1 MNIRFLPLLL
11 LPFLIV
17 SYADAQEREFFF
29 FSPYNMD
36 VTYRQEAAPYIAHVE
51 DNWKFYKIGKKSWKR
66 IERVTMATYQTKT
79 FDVSVQLGVENL
91 KPGFRSKIKYKGKTI
106 NFVFGFTD

>member
-51 DNWKFYKIGKKSWKR
+51 DNWKFYKLGIRLTQVATIYSISPIFSTWEIHYG
-66 IERVTMATYQTKT
+66 ERRLPRR
-79 FDVSVQLGVENL
+79 F
-91 KPGFRSKIKYKGKTI
+91 
-106 NFVFGFTD
+106 